1 MFWLF
6 LLLIPLTI
14 IPLTVLVWI
23 FENSGKVGEKIGRT
37 TGKIWRSIKITF
49 FVFIILLVGIIIFIG
64 KLSLETIKEE
74 QHLEQTK
81 IEKKISK

>member
-14 IPLTVLVWI
+14 IPLIILVYI
-23 FENSGKVGEKIGRT
+23 IENSGK
-37 TGKIWRSIKITF
+37 IWRAIKITF

-64 KLSLETIKEE
+64 KLFSETIKEE
-74 QHLEQTK
+74 QHLEQKK